1 MGCTINGSREQ
12 KINPGHGWL
21 QTPGGLEPGP
31 GRVGTGK
38 GAASRGGRGNP
49 AGAHSGNP
57 TEAGQVGGRP
67 KRAEM
72 PPSADRP
79 GKKRC
84 GPTQKKR
91 RHERSIV
98 RAGRPVTQLVSAGA
112 TPCTGAGRKP
122 VERIP
127 LFYENTTQNG
137 TPRMPWGNYPAHR
150 GLPAGRFSRRSR
162 PGRR

>member
-1 MGCTINGSREQ
+1 MGGS
-12 KINPGHGWL
+12 
-21 QTPGGLEPGP
+21 GLP
-31 GRVGTGK
+31 GRAGTGK
-38 GAASRGGRGNP
+38 GGRHGRVREP
-49 AGAHSGNP
+49 QSG
-57 TEAGQVGGRP
+57 GQVGGRSKAGENASHVP
-67 KRAEM
+67 AGREKGAV
-72 PPSADRP
+72 
-79 GKKRC
+79 GHH
-84 GPTQKKR
+84 KKR

-150 GLPAGRFSRRSR
+150 GLPAGRFSR
-162 PGRR
+162 